1 MDHATVAARQALA
14 GTGTLMSISTA
25 APIDI
30 VVPVYNAVTD
40 LRRCID
46 SVLARTSGDY
56 RLLLIDDASP
66 DPAIQAYFAELEAR
80 RLPQLTLLANATNLG
95 FTLTANRGIGS
106 ARADADVVLL
116 NSDTVVTRGWLDK
129 LARCAW
135 SDPAIG
141 TITPFSNNA
150 EICSLPRFCADNP
163 WPTTLDAEPMA
174 RALELAAAPTYPDL
188 PTGVGFCFYIRRALL
203 DAIGSFD
210 PAFGRGYGEEN
221 DFCLRAAAAGFRN
234 VLCDDAFVLHSGNSS
249 FGDQRAALSRRN
261 TVLLLARH
269 PGYGGLVRD
278 YIAADPLRA
287 LRELALAH
295 YRRLATSLPGALHV
309 IHGHGGGTE
318 YQVRT
323 LITPSAGIFRH
334 SLLIAVGD
342 EWQLEE
348 PVDGETCSYRFS
360 RAPGESWSDFLGG
373 LCVRFGIDL
382 IHLHNISG
390 CRDGLMSAVSAVGI
404 PYGYTVH
411 DLNFACPTITF
422 LNPEQTYCGA
432 VTDAATCRACLAAQ
446 PELARVDIESWRA
459 KHRALLAGAAFVI
472 APSTWAAT
480 MLRRYF
486 PEHEVTVIPHGSAS
500 GTSRSD
506 AVRTPLAMPDDGRPV
521 VAVLGAI
528 GPDKGA
534 RRLERLV
541 ELTRAQGLR
550 LRWVLIGYLDRG
562 REPWQSPDGVFTMH
576 GPYDSLALPELFE
589 QYRVR
594 LVVYPSAGPETFSF
608 TLSEAWAAARPA
620 IVPPIGALADRV
632 AASGGGWV
640 LSEEE
645 WRCEERMLQRIM
657 SLLEPGHDH
666 AFAATAQRARD
677 APQPSTE
684 AMVEATL
691 AVYRDACQRAPA
703 RPASAP
709 IAVERCL
716 AALDYVPWQPPRL
729 PSAADAPVAE
739 VPVVTAREPAAPTM
753 RDAFGRVA
761 TFALHIRHTLPG
773 RVLYRLAPKSLLA
786 ALKNHL

>member
-1 MDHATVAARQALA
+1 M
-14 GTGTLMSISTA
+14 TA

-30 VVPVYNAVTD
+30 VVPVYNAAAD

-46 SVLARTSGDY
+46 SVLACTSGDY
-56 RLLLIDDASP
+56 RLLLIDDAST
-66 DPAIQAYFAELEAR
+66 DASVQSYFAELKAR
-80 RLPQLTLLANATNLG
+80 CLPQLTLLANTTNLG
-95 FTLTANRGIGS
+95 FTLTANRGIEC
-106 ARADADVVLL
+106 ARATADVVLL
-116 NSDTVVTRGWLDK
+116 NSDTIVTRGWLDK
-129 LARCAW
+129 LARCAR
-135 SDPAIG
+135 SDPTIG

-163 WPTTLDAEPMA
+163 WPAMQDTEPML

-210 PAFGRGYGEEN
+210 PVFGLGYGEEN

-234 VLCDDAFVLHSGNSS
+234 VLCEDAFVLHSGNSS
-249 FGDQRAALSRRN
+249 FGELRAELSRRN
-261 TVLLLARH
+261 TALLLERH
-269 PGYGGLVRD
+269 PGYLDLVRE
-278 YIAADPLRA
+278 YIAADPLRP
-287 LRELALAH
+287 LRSLALTH
-295 YRRLATSLPGALHV
+295 YRQLATPLPGALHV

-318 YQVRT
+318 YHVRT
-323 LITPSAGIFRH
+323 LITSSDRVFRH
-334 SLLIAVGD
+334 HLLIAVGD

-348 PVDGETCSYRFS
+348 RADDEIRSYSFL
-360 RAPGESWSDFLGG
+360 RAPGESWRDFLGG
-373 LCVRFGIDL
+373 LCARFAIDL

-390 CRDGLMSAVSAVGI
+390 CRDGLMQAVAAVGI

-422 LNPEQTYCGA
+422 LNPAQTYCGA

-446 PELARVDIESWRA
+446 PDLDHVDIESWRA
-459 KHRALLAGAAFVI
+459 KHRTLLAGAAFVI
-472 APSTWAAT
+472 APSAWAAA

-486 PEHEVTVIPHGSAS
+486 PEHDVVVIPHGSAS
-500 GTSRSD
+500 GMARPD
-506 AVRTPLAMPDDGRPV
+506 AVREPLPMPDDGRPV

-576 GPYDSLALPELFE
+576 GPYDSLVLPELFE

-594 LVVYPSAGPETFSF
+594 LVAYPSAGPETFSF
-608 TLSEAWAAARPA
+608 TLSEAWAAGRPA

-632 AASGGGWV
+632 AGSGAGWV
-640 LSEEE
+640 LSDDE
-645 WRCEERMLQRIM
+645 WRSEELMLERIA
-657 SLLEPGHDH
+657 SLLDPAHGA
-666 AFAATAQRARD
+666 AFAAAEARART
-677 APQPSTE
+677 APQP
-684 AMVEATL
+684 AAQNMVDATL
-691 AVYRDACQRAPA
+691 AVYRETCPRGAP
-703 RPASAP
+703 RQTFAP

-716 AALDYVPWQPPRL
+716 AALDYSPWKASPPPVPEM
-729 PSAADAPVAE
+729 PVAE
-739 VPVVTAREPAAPTM
+739 TPVAAVPASPVPVT
-753 RDAFGRVA
+753 RDGFARVA
-761 TFALHIRHTLPG
+761 SFALHIRHTLPG
-773 RVLYRLAPKSLLA
+773 RVLYRLAPKSLVA

>member
-1 MDHATVAARQALA
+1 MT
-14 GTGTLMSISTA
+14 TTSMTP
-25 APIDI
+25 PIDV
-30 VVPVYNAVTD
+30 VVPVYNAAAD
-40 LRRCID
+40 LRRCVD
-46 SVLARTSGDY
+46 SVLALTSGDY

-66 DPAIQAYFAELEAR
+66 DPAIRSYFTELEAR
-80 RLPQLTLLANATNLG
+80 RLPQLTLLANTTNRG
-95 FTLTANRGIGS
+95 FTLTANRGIDC
-106 ARADADVVLL
+106 ARAQADVVLL
-116 NSDTVVTRGWLDK
+116 NSDTIVTRGWLDK
-129 LARCAW
+129 LARCAQ
-135 SDPAIG
+135 SDPTIG

-163 WPTTLDAEPMA
+163 WPATLDTEPMV
-174 RALELAAAPTYPDL
+174 RALELAAGPTYPDL
-188 PTGVGFCFYIRRALL
+188 PTGVGFCFYIRRALI

-210 PAFGRGYGEEN
+210 PAFGLGYGEEN
-221 DFCLRAAAAGFRN
+221 DFCLRAAVAGFRN
-234 VLCDDAFVLHSGNSS
+234 VLCEDAFVLHSGSSS
-249 FGDQRAALSRRN
+249 FGDLRAELSRRN
-261 TVLLLARH
+261 TALLLERH
-269 PGYGGLVRD
+269 PGYEDLVRD
-278 YIAADPLRA
+278 YIAADPLRP
-287 LRELALAH
+287 LRELALTH
-295 YRRLATSLPGALHV
+295 YRQLAAPLPGALHV

-318 YQVRT
+318 YHVRT
-323 LITPSAGIFRH
+323 LITASAGIFRH
-334 SLLIAVGD
+334 HLLIAVGE
-342 EWQLEE
+342 EWQFEE
-348 PVDGETCSYRFS
+348 RIEDEFRSYRFT
-360 RAPGESWSDFLGG
+360 RASGESWSDFLGG
-373 LCVRFGIDL
+373 LCARFSVDL

-390 CRDGLMSAVSAVGI
+390 CRDGLTQAVTAVGI

-422 LNPEQTYCGA
+422 LNPAQTYCGA
-432 VTDAATCRACLAAQ
+432 VTDAVTCTSCLAAQ
-446 PELARVDIESWRA
+446 PDLDRIDIESWRA
-459 KHRALLAGAAFVI
+459 KHRVLLAGAAFVI
-472 APSTWAAT
+472 APSTWAAA

-486 PEHEVTVIPHGSAS
+486 PEHEVVVIPHGSAS
-500 GTSRSD
+500 GMARSD
-506 AVRTPLAMPDDGRPV
+506 AVRMPQPMPDDGRPV

-594 LVVYPSAGPETFSF
+594 LVAYPSAGPETFSF

-640 LSEEE
+640 LSDDE
-645 WRCEERMLQRIM
+645 WRSEERMLERIAA
-657 SLLEPGHDH
+657 LVDPAHGA
-666 AFAATAQRARD
+666 AFAAAEARARA
-677 APQPSTE
+677 APQPAAD

-691 AVYRDACQRAPA
+691 AVYRDTCQRGVPHRAN
-703 RPASAP
+703 AP

-716 AALDYVPWQPPRL
+716 EALDYSPWRPTPK
-729 PSAADAPVAE
+729 PHAIDEPVAE
-739 VPVVTAREPAAPTM
+739 TPAAPAI
-753 RDAFGRVA
+753 RDTFARVA

-773 RVLYRLAPKSLLA
+773 RVLYRLAPKALVA